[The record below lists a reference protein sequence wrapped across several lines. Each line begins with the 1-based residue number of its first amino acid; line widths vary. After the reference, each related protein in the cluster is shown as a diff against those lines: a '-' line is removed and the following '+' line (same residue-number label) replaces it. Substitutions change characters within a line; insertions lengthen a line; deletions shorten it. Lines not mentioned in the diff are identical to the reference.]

1 MFTNIAYKENKKK
14 FNLDINELNK
24 IKLSCVINIL

>member
-14 FNLDINELNK
+14 FNFDKHELIK
-24 IKLSCVINIL
+24 IKLYCVINIL